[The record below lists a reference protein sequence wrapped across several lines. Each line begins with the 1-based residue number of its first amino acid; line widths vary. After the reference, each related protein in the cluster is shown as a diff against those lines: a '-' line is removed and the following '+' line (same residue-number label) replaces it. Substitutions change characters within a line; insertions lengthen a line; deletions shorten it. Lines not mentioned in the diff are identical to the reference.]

1 LRSSI
6 KLSDRKFILVVV
18 DLTIILVTTL
28 FSLWIHARGLPSLFT
43 FNLAYLI
50 DQSGWLILLAFLWL
64 FSGYINGLYDPIKS
78 STLNETILGL
88 LRSGTIVMVVY
99 LLVFFYTAPRLIL
112 PRGIVVYQVISGFIL
127 ISIWRIGYIY
137 LSASTRFKRK
147 IIIIGAGW
155 AGKTIAQAILESAS
169 NQYQI
174 VGFVDDDPTL
184 HDVEIQV
191 DYQEQSSWRVRNKP
205 EAEIS
210 QVQTK
215 KVKVIGKSADLVDLV
230 RQFDVPEVVMA
241 ITHDVSS
248 STFRSLMDCKELAI
262 DITLM
267 TELYESLTGRVPIE
281 HIGDNWFVSLPMD
294 SAETSVFYGFTSR
307 FFDLFSASLGLIL
320 LLPFFP
326 LIALAIYVDS
336 PGPIFYKQERVGK
349 GGHQFL
355 LYKLRTMIPDAE
367 ADGQAQRALQDD
379 PRVTRVGRWLRKFR
393 LDEMP
398 QLINILKGD
407 MSAVG
412 PRPERPSHLVELDE
426 KVPFHRLRNAVKPG
440 MAGWAVV
447 NFGYIDDLESAKLR
461 LQYDLYYVKH
471 QSIILDLVILFRTFG
486 QIFLLKGR

>member
-1 LRSSI
+1 VKSSI
-6 KLSDRKFILVVV
+6 KLSDRKVILVVV
-18 DLTIILVTTL
+18 DLAIILATTL
-28 FSLWIHARGLPSLFT
+28 FSLWIHARGLPSLYT

-50 DQSGWLILLAFLWL
+50 NQSGWLILLSFLWL

-99 LLVFFYTAPRLIL
+99 LLIFFYTAPTLIL

-127 ISIWRIGYIY
+127 ISIWRVGYIY
-137 LSASTRFKRK
+137 ISGSTRFKRK
-147 IIIIGAGW
+147 ILIIGAGW
-155 AGKTIAQAILESAS
+155 AGQTIAQAILETAS
-169 NQYQI
+169 TQYQI
-174 VGFVDDDPTL
+174 VGFVDDDPSLQGT
-184 HDVEIQV
+184 EIMIE
-191 DYQEQSSWRVRNKP
+191 YQEKATWNIRKNYPDAITQAHNERL
-205 EAEIS
+205 
-210 QVQTK
+210 
-215 KVKVIGKSADLVDLV
+215 KVIGKSSDLVDLV
-230 RQFDVPEVVMA
+230 RKFDIPEVVLA

-248 STFRSLMDCKELAI
+248 PAFRSLMDCKELSI

-267 TELYESLTGRVPIE
+267 TELYESLTGRIPIE
-281 HIGDNWFVSLPMD
+281 HIGDNWFLSLPMD
-294 SAETSVFYGFTSR
+294 SAETSVFYSFTSR
-307 FFDLFSASLGLIL
+307 FFDLLSASLGLVL

-326 LIALAIYVDS
+326 LIVLAIYLDS

-349 GGHQFL
+349 GGRRFY
-355 LYKLRTMIPDAE
+355 LYKLRTMIPEAE
-367 ADGQAQRALQDD
+367 ADGQAQRAQLDD
-379 PRVTRVGRWLRKFR
+379 PRVTRVGRWLRRFR